1 MNLSNARCC
10 AGVSFALALSLSIAA
25 TEEFPPFKTGA
36 RGDFFSEDLP
46 TNAKQKSPSRPL
58 FQRGK
63 KIAAPQSACVIL
75 TTDLHD
81 PRSLEVTLGST
92 LRVRFRHSI
101 YGSQVEEIFALRPDG
116 FERVELRY
124 GEARLVDFYGHEHG
138 RFYNGAWVVKPAPT
152 LLPRLDLRA
161 SHDAELSVDFKQ
173 LQNDHSIVVQ
183 PNSALRLTVEQ
194 CNSGADG

>member
-1 MNLSNARCC
+1 MNLSNARWC

-25 TEEFPPFKTGA
+25 TEEFPPFKTG
-36 RGDFFSEDLP
+36 GQGGFFSADLP
-46 TNAKQKSPSRPL
+46 TNAKQKSPSIPL

-81 PRSLEVTLGST
+81 PRSLEVTLDST
-92 LRVRFRHSI
+92 LRVRFRHSN

-116 FERVELRY
+116 FELVELRY

-138 RFYNGAWVVKPAPT
+138 RFDNGAWVVKPAPT
-152 LLPRLDLRA
+152 LIPRLNLQA
-161 SHDAELSVDFKQ
+161 SHDAELSVAFGPRQ
-173 LQNDHSIVVQ
+173 SQQPIVVQ